1 MKTAFQQQFDM
12 MASGIIHEAI
22 QFKGDGVSKNV
33 YTKCDVAFHIDCF
46 ENYHESA

>member
-22 QFKGDGVSKNV
+22 QFKGDGVSKYV
-33 YTKCDVAFHIDCF
+33 CTKCNVAFHIDCF